1 MSQLK
6 QITLKDGTTDVVFLP
21 SGIDS
26 MGVATLST
34 NSGTIVAD
42 KQLSNSVRLTSER
55 RKTLLKLNAPAV
67 VNETVNGVSR
77 VKLERTGYIRVE
89 TDFSKLATREERQT
103 ALNLAVAALK
113 DALFADT
120 IVNNETIY

>member
-6 QITLKDGTTDVVFLP
+6 NVTLKDGAADVVFVP
-21 SGIDS
+21 TGIDS
-26 MGVATLST
+26 MGVASLST
-34 NSGTIVAD
+34 NSGVIIAD

-55 RKTLLKLNAPAV
+55 RKTLLKLTAPAV
-67 VNETVNGVSR
+67 VDETVNGVSR

-103 ALNLAVAALK
+103 ALNLAIAALG